1 MEGVLNFVDDYI
13 KRFVRFIRDLED
25 VREVMFVFNDIR
37 EN

>member
-13 KRFVRFIRDLED
+13 KRFVRLIRDLED